1 MKKISTFAVALLA
14 MSGATSVQA
23 QSTGAGLPTGYYK
36 MKNTSTDRNR
46 VYVLNDEFNST
57 NTLQRTLLSATD
69 GETNNYIWHITNTGN
84 GKITILNGQGTPVKA
99 EDGDIKKKTYKSHS
113 ELTLDDSHST
123 YPTSVY
129 FTEGLQA
136 PRNGDPNHAYGD
148 NYAVAYYLGEAG
160 LNSKTVFWNFTAYAP
175 EGKEAYKVVVT
186 GAEDA
191 YVTRTSTTESAYNGG
206 FFFSSDAINKTDFT
220 ASSVKGCDAAITV
233 DATAKTINV
242 AYTVNVEGYKALIDE
257 AKAVLASKRI
267 GYPKEGSTAYTTF
280 SEAIT
285 KAEGLASSPTSSAY
299 SELQQAISTF
309 KLSSDNVR
317 MPEDGKAYTL
327 TLVTKAGEKAYMNYA
342 ASGYSMVKT
351 SEANNTNYPMTAKFV
366 CHKMNDGKYV
376 FVNNEGKYLV
386 YKGKSNNAI
395 NGNKGYVDS
404 YAPVEYTNTSTKKEV
419 SLYPQYLTLAK
430 ITNDDNN
437 VIGIE
442 DAYMSIKGL
451 RANTD
456 NTGNDVYYL
465 INSDCST
472 YNANSTPLYKDAY
485 SSAFLI
491 EETTYPNTVSFNAAN
506 GIDDVNYI
514 ATFSANF
521 ATVKPDGVKAYIVKA
536 NDGTNATLEEVA
548 GNIPAGE
555 GVILTSESNQ
565 SVTMVPV
572 ATEEVATVSGNRL
585 GNTAGKDKTIAAGE
599 GVCILSSAANVVAFY
614 KAKANTTLK
623 MNKAYLITS
632 AGSAIALNFG
642 QNVTAINQATTT
654 DNVKALPVYDL
665 TGRRVAKTVKGSLY
679 IQGGK
684 KFIAE

>member
-136 PRNGDPNHAYGD
+136 PRNDDPNHAYGD
-148 NYAVAYYLGEAG
+148 NYAIAYYVGTRG
-160 LNSKTVFWNFTAYAP
+160 LN
-175 EGKEAYKVVVT
+175 
-186 GAEDA
+186 
-191 YVTRTSTTESAYNGG
+191 
-206 FFFSSDAINKTDFT
+206 
-220 ASSVKGCDAAITV
+220 V
-233 DATAKTINV
+233 D
-242 AYTVNVEGYKALIDE
+242 GYKALINE

-404 YAPVEYTNTSTKKEV
+404 YAPVEYTNTSTKKGV

-430 ITNDDNN
+430 ITNDGNN

-456 NTGNDVYYL
+456 NTGYEVYYL
-465 INSDCST
+465 IDSDCST
-472 YNANSTPLYKDAY
+472 YNANNTPLYKDAY

-521 ATVKPDGVKAYIVKA
+521 ATVKPDGVKAYIVKT

-555 GVILTSESNQ
+555 GVILTSESGQ

-585 GNTAGKDKTIAAGE
+585 GSTAGEDKTIAAGE
-599 GVCILSSAANVVAFY
+599 GVCILSSSANVVAFY
-614 KAKANTTLK
+614 RAKANTTLK

-642 QNVTAINQATTT
+642 QNVTAINQATAT

>member
-1 MKKISTFAVALLA
+1 MKKISTFAVTLLA

-23 QSTGAGLPTGYYK
+23 QSTGTGLPTGYYK
-36 MKNTSTDRNR
+36 MKSTSTDRNR

-57 NTLQRTLLSATD
+57 NTKQRTLLSATD
-69 GETNNYIWHITNTGN
+69 GETNNYIWHVTNTGN

-99 EDGDIKKKTYKSHS
+99 EDGDKNNKKYKSHP

-129 FTEGLQA
+129 FTEGLHA
-136 PRNGDPNHAYGD
+136 PGNGDGNHVYGA
-148 NYAVAYYLGEAG
+148 NFAIAYYVGTPG

-186 GAEDA
+186 GAEGA

-206 FFFSSDAINKTDFT
+206 FFFSSDAIDKTDFT

-242 AYTVNVEGYKALIDE
+242 AYTVNVEGYKALINE

-366 CHKMNDGKYV
+366 CHKMSDGKYV

-386 YKGKSNNAI
+386 YKGLQNNAI
-395 NGNKGYVDS
+395 NGNKGYVES
-404 YAPVEYTNTSTKKEV
+404 YAPVKYTNTSTKKEV

-430 ITNDDNN
+430 ITNDGNN

-555 GVILTSESNQ
+555 GVILTSVSGQ

-585 GNTAGKDKTIAAGE
+585 GNTAGEDKTIAAGE

>member
-23 QSTGAGLPTGYYK
+23 QSTGTGLPTGYYK
-36 MKNTSTDRNR
+36 MKSTSTDRNR

-57 NTLQRTLLSATD
+57 NTKQRTLLSATD
-69 GETNNYIWHITNTGN
+69 GETNNYIWHITNTGD
-84 GKITILNGQGTPVKA
+84 GKITIVNGQGTPVKA
-99 EDGDIKKKTYKSHS
+99 EDGASGSKTYKSHS
-113 ELTLDDSHST
+113 ELTLDDSYST

-129 FTEGLQA
+129 FTEALHA
-136 PRNGDPNHAYGD
+136 PGNSDPNHIYGE
-148 NYAVAYYLGEAG
+148 NFAIAYYKGADG
-160 LNSKTVFWNFTAYAP
+160 RNSNTVFWNFTAYTP

-186 GAEDA
+186 GAEGA

-206 FFFSSDAINKTDFT
+206 FFFSSDAINQTDFT

-242 AYTVNVEGYKALIDE
+242 AYTVNVEGYKALINE

-267 GYPKEGSTAYTTF
+267 GYPKESSTAYTTF

-285 KAEGLASSPTSSAY
+285 KAEDLTSSPTSSAY

-309 KLSSDNVR
+309 KLSNDNVR

-366 CHKMNDGKYV
+366 CHKMSDGKYV

-386 YKGKSNNAI
+386 YKGLHNNAI
-395 NGNKGYVDS
+395 NGNIGYVNS
-404 YAPVEYTNTSTKKEV
+404 YAPVTYTNTSTKEEV
-419 SLYPQYLTLAK
+419 SIYPQYLTLAK
-430 ITNDDNN
+430 ITNDGNN

-456 NTGNDVYYL
+456 NTGNEVYYL

-472 YNANSTPLYKDAY
+472 YNANSVPLYKDAY